1 MNPLLNLIFF
11 TKKKKGRRKKKLLTA
26 TTSDRVDASDGRTR
40 AVLLLHQPSAGG
52 EVWWV
57 VRGKGEGTKTPR
69 ASFPDRL
76 PVIGRV
82 YSPTCHVITLGGF
95 FLHILF
101 IASGRDPQVHNDKVG
116 LKLQISPRFVR
127 QCRGYGKSS
136 LCPGGTSSTRSAT
149 PRTVI
154 PRAFPTNKI

>member
-1 MNPLLNLIFF
+1 MVNLSFRRSSPRVGRRRENIKSNAVARFSGMQRSLFLKINPLLNLIFF
-11 TKKKKGRRKKKLLTA
+11 TKKKEGRRKNKLLTA

-69 ASFPDRL
+69 ASFSL

-82 YSPTCHVITLGGF
+82 YSTTCHVITRGGGGF
-95 FLHILF
+95 FTHSF
-101 IASGRDPQVHNDKVG
+101 YCQYGRCGRDPQVHNDKVG
-116 LKLQISPRFVR
+116 LPLGFV
-127 QCRGYGKSS
+127 
-136 LCPGGTSSTRSAT
+136 
-149 PRTVI
+149 
-154 PRAFPTNKI
+154 